1 VLITVRNTQGQILE
15 QRTVHGTS
23 GIQTFTIETSSWA
36 SGMYLVET
44 VTPLGTDVQ
53 RLIVE

>member
-1 VLITVRNTQGQILE
+1 MRNTQGQILE

-23 GIQTFTIETSSWA
+23 GIQTFTIETSGWA
-36 SGMYLVET
+36 AGMYLVET
-44 VTPLGTDVQ
+44 VTPIGTDVQ